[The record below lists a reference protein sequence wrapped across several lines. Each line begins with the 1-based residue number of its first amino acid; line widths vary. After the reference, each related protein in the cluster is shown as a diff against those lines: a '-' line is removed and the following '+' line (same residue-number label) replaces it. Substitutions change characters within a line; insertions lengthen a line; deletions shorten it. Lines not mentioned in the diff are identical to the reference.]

1 MDFKGSKKINE
12 KNPEIYNIFERII
25 VNPVYRYKIDQD
37 ISFYTN
43 LEIMKKA
50 AIGIDIGGTNT
61 VLGIVDFDGNIIFH
75 SSIPT
80 ITGSDYHPFINSL
93 ANLIEKSIAKVKG
106 IVEIKGIGLGAPNGN
121 YYNGTIEFAPNLK
134 FKGIV
139 PVVDFLKAKFSF
151 DVIILT
157 NDANAA
163 AMGEMIYG
171 GAKGMR
177 DFIMITL
184 GTGVGSGIVVN
195 GEMVY
200 GHDGFAGEI
209 GHTIFD
215 PNGRDC
221 GCGRKGCL
229 ETYASATGIKRTVF
243 ELLATMNE
251 ASSLRNVSF
260 NELSAKMIDE
270 AARAGDKIALT
281 AFDYT
286 GEVLG
291 LKLADAV
298 AHTSPEAIFLFGG
311 LAQAGDLIFEPT
323 KYYLEEQM
331 LDIYKNKV
339 KLLPSKLPPGDAA
352 ILGASALVCKEIN

>member
-1 MDFKGSKKINE
+1 
-12 KNPEIYNIFERII
+12 
-25 VNPVYRYKIDQD
+25 
-37 ISFYTN
+37 
-43 LEIMKKA
+43 MKKA

-61 VLGIVDFDGNIIFH
+61 VLGVVDMDGNII
-75 SSIPT
+75 SRNSMPT
-80 ITGSDYHPFINSL
+80 KTSEDYHPYMESL
-93 ANLIEKSIAKVKG
+93 ALAIADTVAMAGKEIEITGMGV
-106 IVEIKGIGLGAPNGN
+106 GAPNGN

-139 PVVDFLKAKFSF
+139 PVVEYLKSKFSYG
-151 DVIILT
+151 IIVLT

-163 AMGEMIYG
+163 AIGEMIYG
-171 GAKGMR
+171 GAKGMK

-229 ETYASATGIKRTVF
+229 ETYASAPGIKRTVF
-243 ELLATMNE
+243 ELLSSMNE
-251 ASSLRNVSF
+251 PSALRDMNF
-260 NELSAKMIDE
+260 NEISALKIDE
-270 AARAGDKIALT
+270 LARKGDKIALE

-323 KYYLEEQM
+323 KYYMEEYM
-331 LDIYKNKV
+331 LNIYKNKV
-339 KLLPSKLPPGDAA
+339 KLLPSQLPPGDAA
-352 ILGASALVCKEIN
+352 ILGSSALVWKELKA